1 LDVPEK
7 NAYNP
12 DMSEEEQKQKAE
24 DAKKWIHG
32 SGDKK

>member
-1 LDVPEK
+1 
-7 NAYNP
+7 
-12 DMSEEEQKQKAE
+12 MSEEEQKQKAE